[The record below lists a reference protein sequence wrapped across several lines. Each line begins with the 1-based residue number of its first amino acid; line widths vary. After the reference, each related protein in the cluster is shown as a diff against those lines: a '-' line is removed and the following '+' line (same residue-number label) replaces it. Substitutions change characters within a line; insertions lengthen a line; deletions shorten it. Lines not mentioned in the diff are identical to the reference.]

1 MLNFKTN
8 NWRRI
13 HILLSW
19 LWGRRELPI
28 WCTCICVHGPRVQQ
42 RCHTILWAFYPSTR
56 TICFEKRFKKNEF
69 IWVHSLTKK
78 KFSKMCRLQMCLICI
93 FKVAAIGTVSNVKIR
108 HNLTNHHIKTNNG
121 STLRFSG
128 TGNSFV
134 PLLLWFKVKI
144 TQWVKVTGHFK
155 LYKSIAP

>member
-1 MLNFKTN
+1 MVMGTQ
-8 NWRRI
+8 
-13 HILLSW
+13 
-19 LWGRRELPI
+19 
-28 WCTCICVHGPRVQQ
+28 RVNDLVYMYLRSRPARPAKVPHYCGHFTQVPGQ
-42 RCHTILWAFYPSTR
+42 SVLKSDL
-56 TICFEKRFKKNEF
+56 KKNEF
-69 IWVHSLTKK
+69 IWVHSLTKT

-134 PLLLWFKVKI
+134 PVLL
-144 TQWVKVTGHFK
+144 
-155 LYKSIAP
+155 